1 MPQAHYTQAQLKAL
15 FGKAAG
21 GGNKYNATKTQVDG
35 ITFDSKKEANYYIG
49 LKQQQRA
56 GVVLYFHRQVRFD
69 LPGNTAYRVDFQIF
83 YPGGAVR
90 YVDVKGHKTKEFIRA
105 KKQVEA
111 TYPIT
116 IEIE

>member
-21 GGNKYNATKTQVDG
+21 GGNKYNATKAQVDG
-35 ITFDSKKEANYYIG
+35 ITFDSKKEANYCIG

-90 YVDVKGHKTKEFIRA
+90 YVDVKGHKTKEFIRD